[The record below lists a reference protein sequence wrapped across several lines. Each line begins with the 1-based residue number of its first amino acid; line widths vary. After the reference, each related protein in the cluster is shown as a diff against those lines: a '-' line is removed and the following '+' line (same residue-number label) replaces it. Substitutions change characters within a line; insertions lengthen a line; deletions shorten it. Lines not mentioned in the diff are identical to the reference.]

1 LFYKKELAMSDNT
14 TISAEQRE
22 RVGKGSARAVRRA
35 GRVPAVIYGDKK
47 EPLGITLETREITKI
62 VHQPGIFGRL
72 LDIKVGKDSHTVLT
86 RDIQF
91 HPVSDNILHMD
102 FLRVSGSAKVAVAV
116 AVEFINED
124 DCPGIRI
131 GGVLNVVRYEVEL
144 LCPATT
150 IPEKITVDLSGLKIG
165 DSVHI
170 STIDLPDGV
179 TPTITDRDFTVATIA
194 SPGGGVKNEDEDD
207 AEGDSGGDAAA
218 ENAEASD
225 E

>member
-1 LFYKKELAMSDNT
+1 MSDNT

-124 DCPGIRI
+124 DCPGIKI

-218 ENAEASD
+218 ENAKASD

>member
-1 LFYKKELAMSDNT
+1 MSDDT

-35 GRVPAVIYGDKK
+35 GRIPAVIYGDKK
-47 EPLGITLETREITKI
+47 EPIGITLESREITKI
-62 VHQPGIFGRL
+62 IHQPGIFGRL
-72 LDIKVGKDSHTVLT
+72 LNIKVSGSKHTVLT

-91 HPVSDNILHMD
+91 HPVTDNVLHMD
-102 FLRVSGSAKVAVAV
+102 FLRVSGAAKVAVAI

-124 DCPGIRI
+124 ECPGIKV

-150 IPEKITVDLSGLKIG
+150 IPEKITVDLQGLKIG

-170 STIDLPDGV
+170 STIELPEGV
-179 TPTITDRDFTVATIA
+179 TPTITDRDFTIATIA
-194 SPGGGVKNEDEDD
+194 SPGGGVKNEDEDSEAGDGDDD
-207 AEGDSGGDAAA
+207 ASEDDSSED
-218 ENAEASD
+218 
-225 E
+225 

>member
-1 LFYKKELAMSDNT
+1 M
-14 TISAEQRE
+14 
-22 RVGKGSARAVRRA
+22 
-35 GRVPAVIYGDKK
+35 
-47 EPLGITLETREITKI
+47 GITIETREITKL

-72 LDIKVGKDSHTVLT
+72 LDIQVGGGKHTVLT

-91 HPVSDNILHMD
+91 HPVTDNVLHMD

-124 DCPGIRI
+124 ECPGIKI
-131 GGVLNVVRYEVEL
+131 GGVLNVVRYEIEL

-170 STIDLPDGV
+170 STIELPDGV

-194 SPGGGVKNEDEDD
+194 SPGGGVKNED
-207 AEGDSGGDAAA
+207 
-218 ENAEASD
+218 AEAGEGKGADAKEDSASD
-225 E
+225 D

>member
-1 LFYKKELAMSDNT
+1 MSDNT
-14 TISAEQRE
+14 TIGAEKRE

-124 DCPGIRI
+124 DCPGIKI

>member
-1 LFYKKELAMSDNT
+1 MSDDT

-47 EPLGITLETREITKI
+47 EPIGITLESREITKI

-72 LDIKVGKDSHTVLT
+72 LDIKVSGSKHTVLT

-91 HPVSDNILHMD
+91 HPVTDNVLHMD
-102 FLRVSGSAKVAVAV
+102 FLRVSGSAKVAVAS

-124 DCPGIRI
+124 DCPGIKV

-150 IPEKITVDLSGLKIG
+150 IPEKITVDLKGLKIG

-179 TPTITDRDFTVATIA
+179 TPTITDRDFTIATIA
-194 SPGGGVKNEDEDD
+194 SPGGGVKNEDDEIDGEGEDEEASAD
-207 AEGDSGGDAAA
+207 
-218 ENAEASD
+218 ENVASD

>member
-1 LFYKKELAMSDNT
+1 MSDDT

-35 GRVPAVIYGDKK
+35 GRIPAVIYGGKK
-47 EPLGITLETREITKI
+47 EPTSITLESREISKI
-62 VHQPGIFGRL
+62 VHQPGIYGRL
-72 LDIKVGKDSHTVLT
+72 IDIKVSGSKHTVLT

-91 HPVSDNILHMD
+91 HPVTDNVLHMD
-102 FLRVSGSAKVAVAV
+102 FLRVSGSAKVAVAI

-124 DCPGIRI
+124 NCPGIKV

-150 IPEKITVDLSGLKIG
+150 IPEKITVDLQGLKIG

-170 STIDLPDGV
+170 STIELPDGV
-179 TPTITDRDFTVATIA
+179 TPTITDRDFTIATIA
-194 SPGGGVKNEDEDD
+194 SPGGGVKNEDDEDD
-207 AEGDSGGDAAA
+207 GTDEGEEALAA
-218 ENAEASD
+218 ENVTSD

>member
-1 LFYKKELAMSDNT
+1 MSDNT

-116 AVEFINED
+116 AVEFISED
-124 DCPGIRI
+124 DCPGIKI

>member
-1 LFYKKELAMSDNT
+1 MSDNT

-47 EPLGITLETREITKI
+47 DPLGITLETREITKL

-72 LDIKVGKDSHTVLT
+72 LDIQVGSGKHTVLT

-91 HPVSDNILHMD
+91 HPVTDNVLHMD

-124 DCPGIRI
+124 QCPALKI
-131 GGVLNVVRYEVEL
+131 GGVLNVVRHEVEL
-144 LCPATT
+144 NCPATD
-150 IPEKITVDLSGLKIG
+150 IPEKITVDLDGLKIG
-165 DSVHI
+165 DSIHI
-170 STIDLPDGV
+170 SAIELPEGV
-179 TPTITDRDFTVATIA
+179 EPTITDRDFTVATLQ
-194 SPGGGVKNEDEDD
+194 SPGGGVKNEDEEETEATEEE
-207 AEGDSGGDAAA
+207 AEEDSS
-218 ENAEASD
+218 E
-225 E
+225 

>member
-1 LFYKKELAMSDNT
+1 MSDNT

-116 AVEFINED
+116 AVEFINEN
-124 DCPGIRI
+124 DCPGIKI

-179 TPTITDRDFTVATIA
+179 TPTITNRDFTVATIA

>member
-1 LFYKKELAMSDNT
+1 MSDNT

-124 DCPGIRI
+124 DCPGIKI

-218 ENAEASD
+218 DNAEASD

>member
-1 LFYKKELAMSDNT
+1 MSDDT

-35 GRVPAVIYGDKK
+35 GRIPAVIYGDKK
-47 EPLGITLETREITKI
+47 EPISITLESREITKI

-72 LDIKVGKDSHTVLT
+72 LDIKVSGSKHTVLT

-91 HPVSDNILHMD
+91 HPVTDNVLHLD
-102 FLRVSGSAKVAVAV
+102 FLRISGSAKVAVAI

-124 DCPGIRI
+124 ECPGIKV

-150 IPEKITVDLSGLKIG
+150 IPEKITVDLQGLKIG

-170 STIDLPDGV
+170 STIELPDGV
-179 TPTITDRDFTVATIA
+179 TPTITDRDFTIATIA
-194 SPGGGVKNEDEDD
+194 SPGGGVKNEDDESDGADED
-207 AEGDSGGDAAA
+207 EVVSAA
-218 ENAEASD
+218 ENVISD

>member
-1 LFYKKELAMSDNT
+1 MSENT

-47 EPLGITLETREITKI
+47 DPLGITLETREITKI
-62 VHQPGIFGRL
+62 VNQPGIFGRL
-72 LDIKVGKDSHTVLT
+72 LDIQVGGGKHTVLT

-91 HPVSDNILHMD
+91 HPVSDNVLHMD

-124 DCPGIRI
+124 ECPGIKI

-144 LCPATT
+144 LCPATK

-170 STIDLPDGV
+170 STIELPDGV

-194 SPGGGVKNEDEDD
+194 SPGGGVKNEDEEEAEAGEGED
-207 AEGDSGGDAAA
+207 ADAA
-218 ENAEASD
+218 ENSASD
-225 E
+225 D